1 MLLYLLLTTNRHRGH
16 LHLRANSVEKNSF
29 SCCSDAPLMPAGSQL
44 RVWQLCTLPAV
55 SVALRLH
62 AHAVPTTLPSLPLP
76 QASATSCSLRRRL
89 LARCTEDTLVHCWPR
104 PIL

>member
-29 SCCSDAPLMPAGSQL
+29 SGWSDAPLMPAGSQL
-44 RVWQLCTLPAV
+44 RVWQVCTSLAV

-62 AHAVPTTLPSLPLP
+62 AHAVPTTLLAPLLP
-76 QASATSCSLRRRL
+76 QASATSCSLHRRL
-89 LARCTEDTLVHCWPR
+89 LARCKVDNLLHWSPR
-104 PIL
+104 L